1 MIEAVCLIGLQIRAY
16 KGSDYKSDPAAL
28 NNIGAHPE
36 EQGLKILTRSP
47 RAMFVHIRKNGSNR
61 QV

>member
-1 MIEAVCLIGLQIRAY
+1 MTETVCLIGLQIRAY

-36 EQGLKILTRSP
+36 EQGNLIFSYHDKFHTNRTSGIKI
-47 RAMFVHIRKNGSNR
+47 
-61 QV
+61 

>member
-1 MIEAVCLIGLQIRAY
+1 MTETVCLIGLQIRAY

-36 EQGLKILTRSP
+36 EQVI
-47 RAMFVHIRKNGSNR
+47 HIWNNLFY
-61 QV
+61 

>member
-36 EQGLKILTRSP
+36 EQG
-47 RAMFVHIRKNGSNR
+47 RKSKNKRFKSK
-61 QV
+61 